1 MREWSLQEAK
11 NKFGLLVDEA
21 LTEGPQYVTRHDRR
35 AVVVMAADEY
45 QRTSKPSVPFKE
57 FLRSLPLEGLNLER
71 DEASDRDVSLG
82 TE

>member
-1 MREWSLQEAK
+1 MGEWSLQEAK

-35 AVVVMAADEY
+35 AVVVMADDEH
-45 QRTSKPSVPFKE
+45 QRTRKPSVPFKE

-71 DEASDRDVSLG
+71 EEASDRDVSLG
-82 TE
+82 TD

>member
-1 MREWSLQEAK
+1 MGEWSLQEAK

-35 AVVVMAADEY
+35 AVVVVAADEY
-45 QRTSKPSVPFKE
+45 QRTRKPSVPFKE
-57 FLRSLPLEGLNLER
+57 FLRSLPLEGLDLER
-71 DEASDRDVSLG
+71 EDASDRDVSLG

>member
-1 MREWSLQEAK
+1 MGEWSLQEAK

-71 DEASDRDVSLG
+71 EEASDRDVSLG

>member
-71 DEASDRDVSLG
+71 DEAPDRDVSLG

>member
-57 FLRSLPLEGLNLER
+57 FLRSLSLEGLNLER

>member
-11 NKFGLLVDEA
+11 NKFGHLVDEA

>member
-1 MREWSLQEAK
+1 MGEWSLQEAK

-35 AVVVMAADEY
+35 AVVVMAAEEY

>member
-35 AVVVMAADEY
+35 AVVVMAADERV
-45 QRTSKPSVPFKE
+45 RTSKPSVPFKE

-71 DEASDRDVSLG
+71 EEASDRDVSLG

>member
-1 MREWSLQEAK
+1 MGEWSLQEAK

-35 AVVVMAADEY
+35 AVVVMAADEH

-71 DEASDRDVSLG
+71 EEASDRDVSLG
-82 TE
+82 TD